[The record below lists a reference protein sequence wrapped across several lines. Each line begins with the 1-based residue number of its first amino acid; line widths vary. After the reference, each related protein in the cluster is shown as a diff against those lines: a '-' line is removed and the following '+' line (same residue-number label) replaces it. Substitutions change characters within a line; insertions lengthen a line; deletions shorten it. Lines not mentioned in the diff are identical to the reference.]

1 MFSQRSA
8 IARELNRLTIALER
22 RRNAGLRIIDLSVSN
37 PTQVGVDYDRLAIV
51 DAFINAQTLRYE
63 PEPLGLP
70 VAREAVAAHYR
81 ELGVELGSERVVVTA
96 STSEAYSLLF
106 KLLCDPGDEILT
118 PRPSYPLLEHLARF
132 DHVRAVPYQLA
143 YDGSW
148 YLDFDSVE
156 RARTQRTR
164 AILVVSP
171 NNPTGSYLKRDELSQ
186 LSRLGLPV
194 ISDEVFASYPLTED
208 PRRVRTALEMDAVL
222 VFALGGLSKL
232 AALPQFKLGW
242 IGVGGPKALVE
253 EALGRIELI
262 ADAYLTAAPPLQLA
276 LPALMDSRGVAH
288 AAISARL
295 KNNLEQ
301 LRSCLGP
308 SAAVPLP
315 VQGGWYA
322 VLRLPAVLDEESWAI
337 RLIERDGVCAHPG
350 FFYDFAQE
358 PFLVLS
364 LLTPPEQFVLG
375 VERIRRRVAHPDIA

>member
-1 MFSQRSA
+1 
-8 IARELNRLTIALER
+8 
-22 RRNAGLRIIDLSVSN
+22 
-37 PTQVGVDYDRLAIV
+37 
-51 DAFINAQTLRYE
+51 
-63 PEPLGLP
+63 
-70 VAREAVAAHYR
+70 
-81 ELGVELGSERVVVTA
+81 
-96 STSEAYSLLF
+96 
-106 KLLCDPGDEILT
+106 
-118 PRPSYPLLEHLARF
+118 
-132 DHVRAVPYQLA
+132 
-143 YDGSW
+143 
-148 YLDFDSVE
+148 DFDSVE

-337 RLIERDGVCAHPG
+337 RLIERDGVWAHPG

-364 LLTPPEQFVLG
+364 LLTPPAEFALG
-375 VERIRRRVAHPDIA
+375 VERIRRRVEHPEAA